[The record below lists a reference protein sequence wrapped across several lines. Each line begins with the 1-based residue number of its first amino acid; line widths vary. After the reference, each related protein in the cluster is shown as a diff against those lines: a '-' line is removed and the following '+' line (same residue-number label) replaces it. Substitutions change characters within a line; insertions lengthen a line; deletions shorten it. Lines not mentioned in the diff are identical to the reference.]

1 MRWRIEYTERAW
13 KDLRRL
19 ERATAQ
25 AVVVK
30 IKHFVSQENL
40 LRFAKKLKPPFDD
53 LYQFRTGEYRA
64 IFTISGK
71 SKIKLLII
79 LRVRH
84 RKDSYR

>member
-1 MRWRIEYTERAW
+1 MKWQIEYTERAW

-19 ERATAQ
+19 ERAIAQ
-25 AVVVK
+25 VIVTK
-30 IKHFVSQENL
+30 IKHFASQESP
-40 LRFAKKLKPPFDD
+40 LRFAKKLKHPFNG
-53 LYQFRTGEYRA
+53 LYQFRIGEYRA
-64 IFTISGK
+64 IFAISGK

>member
-1 MRWRIEYTERAW
+1 MKWRIEYAESAW

-19 ERATAQ
+19 ERAIAQ
-25 AVVVK
+25 VIVAK
-30 IKHFVSQENL
+30 IKHFTSQENP

-53 LYQFRTGEYRA
+53 LYQFRIGEYRA
-64 IFTISGK
+64 IFVISGK

-84 RKDSYR
+84 RKNSYR